1 MPVDDSGAP
10 LELTPEEKEML
21 LRTHTAVT
29 ADDYRK
35 LANLRAFNA
44 KNYLLEKGQVERE
57 RIFIVEPGTK
67 TTDGA
72 PAGEGA
78 ARGQVVFSLE

>member
-1 MPVDDSGAP
+1 
-10 LELTPEEKEML
+10 
-21 LRTHTAVT
+21 VT
-29 ADDYRK
+29 ADDYRQ

-44 KNYLLEKGQVERE
+44 KTYLLEQGQVERE
-57 RIFIVEPGTK
+57 RIFIVEPGAETA
-67 TTDGA
+67 DEA